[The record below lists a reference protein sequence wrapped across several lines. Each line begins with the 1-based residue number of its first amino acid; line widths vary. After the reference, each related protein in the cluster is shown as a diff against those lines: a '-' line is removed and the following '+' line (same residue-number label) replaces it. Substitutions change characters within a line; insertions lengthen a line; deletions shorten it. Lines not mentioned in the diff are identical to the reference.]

1 MVNKA
6 NSKTWLVL
14 VFLMGIYCTTGMAA
28 TIYVDTDAPGPTYDG
43 SSWATAFEY
52 LQDALA
58 VAQNGNDILVAE
70 GTYSPDANS
79 SVPGGSGSR
88 SATFQLK
95 NGVAIYG
102 GYAGFGT
109 PDPNARDIELYETIL
124 SGDLESDDVGDA
136 NRTDNSYHIFYHPS
150 GTNLDNTAMLDSV
163 TITGGNTDT
172 DDSGGG
178 MYNYDSSPTLTNCTF
193 RENTATGTLSYGGGM
208 YNYSNS
214 SHPTL
219 TNCTFIG
226 NSAGLRGGGI
236 CNYSYASPTLTNCTF
251 IRNSVDN
258 YGGGMSNYSYA
269 SPTLTNCTFIENSA
283 FRGGG
288 VYSYDD
294 CILTLTN
301 CILWDNTADSGPQ
314 LYKNYSCTLY
324 VTYSCIQGGY
334 SGTGNIDIDPNFADP
349 CNNDY
354 HLKSQA
360 GRWNPI
366 AASWIEDDVTSPCID
381 AGDPDGSIGDELF
394 PDGGRINM
402 GAYGGTTKASKS
414 YFGGPVCEKNI
425 AGDINGDCVIDF
437 RDFAFMAS
445 HWLVDN
451 RE

>member
-1 MVNKA
+1 
-6 NSKTWLVL
+6 
-14 VFLMGIYCTTGMAA
+14 
-28 TIYVDTDAPGPTYDG
+28 
-43 SSWATAFEY
+43 
-52 LQDALA
+52 
-58 VAQNGNDILVAE
+58 
-70 GTYSPDANS
+70 
-79 SVPGGSGSR
+79 
-88 SATFQLK
+88 
-95 NGVAIYG
+95 
-102 GYAGFGT
+102 
-109 PDPNARDIELYETIL
+109 
-124 SGDLESDDVGDA
+124 
-136 NRTDNSYHIFYHPS
+136 
-150 GTNLDNTAMLDSV
+150 
-163 TITGGNTDT
+163 
-172 DDSGGG
+172 
-178 MYNYDSSPTLTNCTF
+178 
-193 RENTATGTLSYGGGM
+193 
-208 YNYSNS
+208 
-214 SHPTL
+214 
-219 TNCTFIG
+219 
-226 NSAGLRGGGI
+226 
-236 CNYSYASPTLTNCTF
+236 
-251 IRNSVDN
+251 
-258 YGGGMSNYSYA
+258 MSNYSYA

-288 VYSYDD
+288 VYSYND

-402 GAYGGTTKASKS
+402 GVYGGTTKASKS